1 MFCAVCEKY
10 VDVTTHS
17 KKEVYKVRGETIE
30 VDAQVSHCKECG
42 LDVFDEELD
51 SITLNKAYDIYR
63 ERHGLL
69 HPDRIRSLRENYGLS
84 QRALSLLLGWGE
96 ITLHRYESGAIQDKA
111 HDTTLRLLESP
122 ESMRRL
128 LESNRSRLPTTI
140 ATRFSKRMEQ
150 LLQEE
155 NERAFQVSFER
166 LLSHNRVD
174 ITSGF
179 RGLDLEKFKGMA
191 LYLIKKCDGL
201 LKTQLNKLTWYSDFL
216 HFKEN
221 SVSISGTQY
230 VCLPFGPAPNNYE
243 MIIGSM
249 IHEGLI
255 DRTEIIFDSTS
266 DIRGDRFTALANPPV
281 SLFTNEELKAM
292 DTVTSAFR
300 EYGSKAIADKS
311 HQEVA
316 YKKSKEGDI
325 ISYEYAVE
333 LSLSV
338 S

>member
-1 MFCAVCEKY
+1 
-10 VDVTTHS
+10 
-17 KKEVYKVRGETIE
+17 
-30 VDAQVSHCKECG
+30 
-42 LDVFDEELD
+42 
-51 SITLNKAYDIYR
+51 
-63 ERHGLL
+63 
-69 HPDRIRSLRENYGLS
+69 
-84 QRALSLLLGWGE
+84 
-96 ITLHRYESGAIQDKA
+96 
-111 HDTTLRLLESP
+111 
-122 ESMRRL
+122 
-128 LESNRSRLPTTI
+128 
-140 ATRFSKRMEQ
+140 
-150 LLQEE
+150 
-155 NERAFQVSFER
+155 
-166 LLSHNRVD
+166 
-174 ITSGF
+174 
-179 RGLDLEKFKGMA
+179 
-191 LYLIKKCDGL
+191 
-201 LKTQLNKLTWYSDFL
+201 
-216 HFKEN
+216 
-221 SVSISGTQY
+221 
-230 VCLPFGPAPNNYE
+230 
-243 MIIGSM
+243 M